1 VRDDASFRTNIAI
14 FNTTNTVCAVDI
26 KVFDGAGFVY
36 PSGAR
41 TPFLPPNSMAQISGL
56 KNYFGIGDDVRNA
69 HIEIRNVGTGCTV
82 GAVAY
87 VIDQTT
93 QDPYAVQMKK

>member
-1 VRDDASFRTNIAI
+1 
-14 FNTTNTVCAVDI
+14 
-26 KVFDGAGFVY
+26 
-36 PSGAR
+36 
-41 TPFLPPNSMAQISGL
+41 MAQISGL
-56 KNYFGIGDDVRNA
+56 RNYFGISDDIRNA